1 MLQKPLEDMINAE
14 WLLEVN
20 SAENADKKNWTPYIE
35 ICQNLTSEMVT
46 HLATY
51 LQVEEKG
58 KVAEGQ
64 SSEVKSGQATS
75 GKVSN
80 TQANHSEISPTVTT
94 SCASK
99 KAKMSG
105 RSCKMS

>member
-1 MLQKPLEDMINAE
+1 LLQKPLKDMMNAE
-14 WLLEVN
+14 WLIEVD
-20 SAENADKKNWTPYIE
+20 SAENADKNWTPYIE

-46 HLATY
+46 HSVTY
-51 LQVEEKG
+51 LQVEQNG

-64 SSEVKSGQATS
+64 SSEDKSGQATS
-75 GKVSN
+75 EKVSN
-80 TQANHSEISPTVTT
+80 TQANHSEIRPIVTT
-94 SCASK
+94 SRASK